1 MYKSVR
7 NNLTVQCFSPKHNSK
22 CFTILSSEANMTI
35 TSIIILALFTTNITN
50 GNLELGNLVNQALE
64 NGILMSIIVHQYP
77 MDYVSEFNEVQSSK
91 RNQEGYERKKID
103 SRVRLVRKRNFK
115 NQIYY
120 HQCGYECNGH

>member
-1 MYKSVR
+1 
-7 NNLTVQCFSPKHNSK
+7 
-22 CFTILSSEANMTI
+22 MTI
-35 TSIIILALFTTNITN
+35 TSIIILVLFTTNITN

-120 HQCGYECNGH
+120 H